1 MKKLATRP
9 AGFYIYIR
17 EIKLRGTGLPGNGR
31 MDTVQEHDVVRFGV
45 SIGASLLD
53 KFDNLIGGKGYTNRS
68 EAIRDLIRDML
79 VESEWDNRDD
89 VTDAIGTITII
100 YDHHTR
106 EIGDRL
112 NDLAHDQH
120 NLIISSTHV
129 HLTHSSCL
137 EVILV
142 KGPRN
147 DIRSLA
153 DHIISI
159 RGVKHGKL
167 VITGLVEDSLEE

>member
-1 MKKLATRP
+1 
-9 AGFYIYIR
+9 
-17 EIKLRGTGLPGNGR
+17 
-31 MDTVQEHDVVRFGV
+31 MDSVQDNDVVRFGV
-45 SIGASLLD
+45 SIGAPLLD
-53 KFDNLIGGKGYTNRS
+53 KFDNLIGEKGYTNRS

-79 VESEWDNRDD
+79 VEAEWDNREDI
-89 VTDAIGTITII
+89 TEAIGTVTII

-120 NLIISSTHV
+120 NLIISTTHV
-129 HLTHSSCL
+129 HLTHASCL

-142 KGPRN
+142 KGPRKE
-147 DIRSLA
+147 IRSLA

-167 VITGLVEDSLEE
+167 VITGLVEDNLEN

>member
-1 MKKLATRP
+1 MT
-9 AGFYIYIR
+9 
-17 EIKLRGTGLPGNGR
+17 
-31 MDTVQEHDVVRFGV
+31 DHDHDIVRFGV
-45 SIGASLLD
+45 SISAGLLE
-53 KFDNLIGGKGYTNRS
+53 KFDSLIEEKGYTNRS
-68 EAIRDLIRDML
+68 EAIRDLIRDRL
-79 VESEWDNRDD
+79 VSAEWDNRSDT
-89 VTDAIGTITII
+89 VESIGAITII

-112 NDLAHDQH
+112 NDVSHDQH

-142 KGPRN
+142 KGSGN
-147 DIRSLA
+147 EIRTLS
-153 DHIISI
+153 DRIISM

-167 VITGLVEDSLEE
+167 VITGLVEDKLES